1 MYEVLYTGS
10 LQLVHACG
18 STGNDEEGTVVE
30 ILEGGDGIGGIL
42 VVARTENHYVGSSLQ
57 GCVNTLLHCV
67 ETEVVDNLVSC
78 TSEEVR
84 AKLSASLT
92 PCQVTDGEHECC
104 GHLAA
109 FLGGDA
115 QILEVGSQT
124 GRRNLLVCRL
134 LL

>member
-30 ILEGGDGIGGIL
+30 ILEGGDGVGGIL

-84 AKLSASLT
+84 AKLGASLT

-124 GRRNLLVCRL
+124 GGRNLLVCRL